1 MTAIPTL
8 WLIFGG
14 VVTAVMAAD
23 LAFVS
28 RQTLSIREAA
38 RWSAAVV
45 TTALLFGLAVLWQH
59 GRASALEFYAGYLI
73 ELTLSVDNLFV
84 FLMIFEYFAVPATA
98 QRRVLSWGIF
108 GAMVLRG
115 LMIALG
121 SAVIGRFEWVMYLLG
136 LLLLYTA
143 VRMFRDDDV
152 RLEPERNPLVRL
164 TRRFVPMTGAFEG
177 DRFFVASH
185 TGLLATP
192 LLLVVVIVNWTDVVF
207 AIDSVP
213 AIFAV
218 TRDTFIVFSSNVL
231 AILGLRALFFV
242 LADLMNRFVYLKP
255 GVALI
260 LGFVGFKMVASHWVH
275 ITTGLSLAVI
285 VSVLT
290 ISVLLSVARLKA
302 APVTPP
308 GDAP

>member
-1 MTAIPTL
+1 MTTIPTL
-8 WLIFGG
+8 WLIFG
-14 VVTAVMAAD
+14 VVVALVMVAD
-23 LAFVS
+23 LAFVA
-28 RQTLSIREAA
+28 RHTLSIKEAA
-38 RWSAAVV
+38 RWSAVV
-45 TTALLFGLAVLWQH
+45 VMTALLFGLAVLWQD
-59 GRASALEFYAGYLI
+59 GAKPALEYYAGYLI

-115 LMIALG
+115 LMIAAG
-121 SAVIGRFEWVMYLLG
+121 AAVIGRFEWVIYLLG

-143 VRMFRDDDV
+143 VRMYRDDDV

-164 TRRFVPMTGAFEG
+164 TRRLVPMTGAFEG
-177 DRFFVASH
+177 DRFFVKSRA
-185 TGLLATP
+185 GWLATP

-242 LADLMNRFVYLKP
+242 LADLMTRFAYLKP

-260 LGFVGFKMVASHWVH
+260 LAFVGFKMVASYWIHLS
-275 ITTGLSLAVI
+275 TGLSLGVILAVL
-285 VSVLT
+285 V
-290 ISVLLSVARLKA
+290 ISVILSMVKLKA
-302 APVTPP
+302 ASRQGSGPV
-308 GDAP
+308 

>member
-1 MTAIPTL
+1 MTAIQPL

-23 LAFVS
+23 LAFVA
-28 RQTLSIREAA
+28 RQTLSIRQAA
-38 RWSAAVV
+38 RWSAVV
-45 TTALLFGLAVLWQH
+45 VATALLFGLAVLWQA
-59 GRASALEFYAGYLI
+59 GSKSALEFYAGYLI

-84 FLMIFEYFAVPATA
+84 FLLIFEYFAVPASA

-115 LMIALG
+115 LMITTGA
-121 SAVIGRFEWVMYLLG
+121 AVIGRFEWVMYLLG
-136 LLLLYTA
+136 ALLLYTA
-143 VRMFRDDDV
+143 IRMYRDDDV

-164 TRRFVPMTGAFEG
+164 TRRLVPMTGAFEG
-177 DRFFVASH
+177 DRFFVKSRA
-185 TGLLATP
+185 GWLATP

-218 TRDTFIVFSSNVL
+218 TRDIFIVFSSNVL

-242 LADLMNRFVYLKP
+242 LADLMTRFMYLKP
-255 GVALI
+255 GVAVI
-260 LGFVGFKMVASHWVH
+260 LAFVGLKMVASYWIHLS
-275 ITTGLSLAVI
+275 TGLSLAVI
-285 VSVLT
+285 VSVLVL
-290 ISVLLSVARLKA
+290 SVLSIVKLKA
-302 APVTPP
+302 APRQ
-308 GDAP
+308 